1 MSLLRAAVLPGAVA
15 GLICIFTSWLWMG
28 LIFHRYQART
38 PESWRRE
45 NNLSYGLSSAIH
57 IFACIVAAVLFRL
70 VVADGNLF
78 FGAGVLGALR
88 FGALLWMAMAAPL
101 AIDAGVFVRLHP
113 WVVVGQLIDW
123 LTTSLLACVVTA
135 VWSGR

>member
-1 MSLLRAAVLPGAVA
+1 
-15 GLICIFTSWLWMG
+15 MG